1 MFATSSVDA
10 PTLGEDALE
19 AFVLVD
25 GAAGPPQA
33 ATASNTTVKPSRL
46 RPIENPFTGTDLV

>member
-1 MFATSSVDA
+1 M
-10 PTLGEDALE
+10 LGEDALE

-33 ATASNTTVKPSRL
+33 ATASDTTVKPSRL
-46 RPIENPFTGTDLV
+46 RPIENPLTSRGQTSV